1 MHFLKS
7 LLVAGFL
14 LSASL
19 AAPLRPV
26 EVYDLIARE
35 IEPDYAARGWPTE
48 EYIATR
54 DFSEDLSEQLIARD
68 EEYIID
74 FLVARNKLLKVA
86 KQIKN
91 GLKTKPGEAVFWSGN
106 TPRPGKKPL
115 SAGKEAKKF
124 AKDNGKLTLQM
135 KMKED
140 KIKIPPYNPKD
151 PKDRSGQLWRMASKR
166 FASKA
171 SGTINAFLGQNVNKN
186 SIYKK
191 DEKPILLKKPAVTKL
206 IEHTNGQR
214 PQIAKGDSKPKS
226 KPKSK
231 K

>member
-1 MHFLKS
+1 MYFLKS
-7 LLVAGFL
+7 LVVAGFL
-14 LSASL
+14 LSATL
-19 AAPLRPV
+19 AAPLRPA
-26 EVYDLIARE
+26 EVHNLRASARD
-35 IEPDYAARGWPTE
+35 IEPDYASRSGLTE
-48 EYIATR
+48 EYIPAR
-54 DFSEDLSEQLIARD
+54 DLSEDLGQLTTRD
-68 EEYIID
+68 EEYTD
-74 FLVARNKLLKVA
+74 FLVARNKLLNIA

-124 AKDNGKLTLQM
+124 AKDNGKSTLQM
-135 KMKED
+135 KLKDE

-186 SIYKK
+186 GIYKK
-191 DEKPILLKKPAVTKL
+191 EEKPILMKKPTVTKL
-206 IEHTNGQR
+206 IENIHGKP
-214 PQIAKGDSKPKS
+214 PQIAKGGPKPK
-226 KPKSK
+226 K
-231 K
+231 